1 MAGVIFM
8 GWGSLIP
15 LAADLSGTWRTEF
28 DSPVGKQ
35 KYLFTLQADG
45 QVVTG
50 RAEGEFMDEKHSG
63 AISEGKLDGD
73 KVSFVENLDLGGNKI
88 RVEYSGILVGDVL
101 RLTRR
106 PGDFAA
112 EGLVA
117 KRVGGVAA
125 ETTAAPAVRPGGGR
139 RMPSLPKPGPC
150 PLPILPALPAY
161 DDAAFFAKLDVPHGK
176 VEPVTYETQAG
187 QEKRM
192 HLYLPPDYEKNDTAR
207 YPVLYLN
214 HGGGDDD
221 SKWTNTDPKQG
232 GNAQFI
238 LDNLIAAGRARPMIV
253 VMPNTRGIASPNP
266 PPKDQDDACTQEY
279 LKDIVPY
286 VDSHYRTKA
295 VREGR
300 ALAGLSMG
308 GFVVMNTGLSHLD
321 TFSELY
327 VYSSGYIGG
336 QQQAFEERFQELFQ
350 DPNTNGRF
358 RVPFYMAQGE
368 TDIAL
373 LNGQKVMA
381 VLNKYGVRNFWVL
394 SSGGHEWANWRRY
407 LHQTAQIVFP
417 DCDAR

>member
-125 ETTAAPAVRPGGGR
+125 ETTAAPAVRPGAGR